1 MHKAVVFFIPAMV
14 MIMVMVMVMVHWSP
28 AVAELDFLMAAMAM
42 AAQVKITI
50 LAAIALWQMGWGAEI
65 DTAPSESYGAFFDL
79 EISVFWFF
87 YLLTGANM
95 SCFLAD
101 HQIGDGFGAGV
112 SNVIVVKLG
121 MASLFVSCKQTYKQT
136 PSYPRWLPSTLVWAL
151 HSQWGGRDLLCS
163 LPCTGG
169 RQGEGAPGGGNQG
182 GNHPF
187 LRQGTQEPCQAGTL
201 VDPYQWGN
209 QGPFLEEKGI
219 RRMSTHLHRPFAG
232 S

>member
-1 MHKAVVFFIPAMV
+1 
-14 MIMVMVMVMVHWSP
+14 MVMVHWSP

-65 DTAPSESYGAFFDL
+65 DTAPSESYGTFFDL

-112 SNVIVVKLG
+112 SNVIVVKLEWPVCLLV
-121 MASLFVSCKQTYKQT
+121 ASKLTNKHLLTRAGCLRLWFGPCIVS
-136 PSYPRWLPSTLVWAL
+136 
-151 HSQWGGRDLLCS
+151 
-163 LPCTGG
+163 
-169 RQGEGAPGGGNQG
+169 GEGRTCCVASRVQGGGKVRG
-182 GNHPF
+182 RLVGET
-187 LRQGTQEPCQAGTL
+187 RWVTTL
-201 VDPYQWGN
+201 
-209 QGPFLEEKGI
+209 F
-219 RRMSTHLHRPFAG
+219 
-232 S
+232 